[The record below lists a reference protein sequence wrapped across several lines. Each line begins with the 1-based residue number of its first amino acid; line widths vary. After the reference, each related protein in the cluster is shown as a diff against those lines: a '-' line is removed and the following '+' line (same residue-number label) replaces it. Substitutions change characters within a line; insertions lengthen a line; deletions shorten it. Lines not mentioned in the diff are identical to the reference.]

1 MSYTVWSLAV
11 LCCGSKLVCPGWG
24 AGYTWLP
31 PLADLCVLW
40 QQGLPPAQ
48 TLSLTAAHCANKTC
62 SSSLDTAFAWPAKPH
77 TNHTPTHGSLT
88 LKTAGFL
95 ICMHPLVK
103 AVQQRVNPPTLR
115 SECKCPK
122 SPSQQQL
129 CSLAEGECQDV
140 AVCGCIHSLRALS
153 WAVKVILYQV
163 VRTGTAWLQ
172 RKCGDP
178 GFHVLSMLAWVS
190 SGFPLNQNIHN

>member
-115 SECKCPK
+115 SECKCHMFMETKK
-122 SPSQQQL
+122 SITTATLLSGWRWMSRCCCLWLHPFSESSELSCKGDLVPS
-129 CSLAEGECQDV
+129 G
-140 AVCGCIHSLRALS
+140 
-153 WAVKVILYQV
+153 
-163 VRTGTAWLQ
+163 
-172 RKCGDP
+172 
-178 GFHVLSMLAWVS
+178 
-190 SGFPLNQNIHN
+190 